1 MTQGFHGYRRADG
14 SVGVRNHLLI
24 LSTTGL
30 TGPAARRIGMALPAA
45 RVITTPYGSGVV
57 GADGALRDRMLL
69 GFARH
74 PNVGAVLLLSGKPP
88 EAEAYRDQI
97 ESTGRPVELLL
108 LDDHGQDSLQIT
120 NAGIRAG
127 AHLLRQLSQDQ
138 RDTASLSEL
147 FLAAECGRSDPSSGL
162 AANPLVGRIADLI
175 TSQGGRFI
183 AGETM
188 EWFGA
193 EHHLEKRAISQ
204 EVAHAIRAAVTRRM
218 DHAAAAGIDLIG
230 NNPGPTNI
238 AAGLTTLEE
247 KSLGAVQKTGT
258 GPIAGLVEHGQVP
271 DGPGCWLM
279 DQPFYAP
286 ESLSGL
292 VAAGAQMVLFTTGPG
307 NSFCS
312 LLAPTVKISAN
323 VDTCARLPEQIDFD
337 ASGILLGNRSPE
349 QACED
354 LTTHILQTA
363 SGALTFGEILE
374 EGEEVIS
381 RMDASL

>member
-1 MTQGFHGYRRADG
+1 MTQGFQGYRRTDG

-30 TGPAARRIGMALPAA
+30 TGPAARRIGTALPAA
-45 RVITTPYGSGVV
+45 KVITTPYGSGVV
-57 GADGALRDRMLL
+57 GEDRALRDRMLL
-69 GFARH
+69 GFACH
-74 PNVGAVLLLSGKPP
+74 PNVGAVVLLSGKPP

-120 NAGIRAG
+120 NAGIRAS
-127 AHLLRQLSQDQ
+127 ARLLRQLSQDQ

-162 AANPLVGRIADLI
+162 AANPLVGSIADHI
-175 TSQGGRFI
+175 ASQGGRFI

-193 EHHLEKRAISQ
+193 EHHLEKRAVSQ

-258 GPIAGLVEHGQVP
+258 GPIAGLVEHGQAP

-312 LLAPTVKISAN
+312 LLAPTIKISAN

-349 QACED
+349 QASED

>member
-1 MTQGFHGYRRADG
+1 MTQGFQGYRRADG
-14 SVGVRNHLLI
+14 SIGVRNHLLV

-30 TGPAARRIGMALPAA
+30 TGPAARRIGAALPAA
-45 RVITTPYGSGVV
+45 KVITTPYGSGVV
-57 GADGALRDRMLL
+57 GDDGALRDRMLL

-88 EAEAYRDQI
+88 EAAAYCDQI
-97 ESTGRPVELLL
+97 RSTGRPDELLL
-108 LDDHGQDSLQIT
+108 LDDHGQDSLQLT

-127 AHLLRQLSQDQ
+127 AHLLRQLSQAQ
-138 RDTASLSEL
+138 REAAPLSEL

-162 AANPLVGRIADLI
+162 AANPLVGSIADHV

-193 EHHLEKRAISQ
+193 EHHLEQRAVTRK
-204 EVAHAIRAAVTRRM
+204 VAKAIRAAVTRRM
-218 DHAAAAGIDLIG
+218 KRAATAGIDLIG

-258 GPIAGLVEHGQVP
+258 GPIAGLVAHGEAP
-271 DGPGCWLM
+271 NGPGCWLM

-323 VDTCARLPEQIDFD
+323 IDTCARLPEQIDFD
-337 ASGILLGNRSPE
+337 ASGILVGNRSTE
-349 QACED
+349 QASED
-354 LTTHILQTA
+354 LILHILQTA
-363 SGALTFGEILE
+363 SGALTFGEILG